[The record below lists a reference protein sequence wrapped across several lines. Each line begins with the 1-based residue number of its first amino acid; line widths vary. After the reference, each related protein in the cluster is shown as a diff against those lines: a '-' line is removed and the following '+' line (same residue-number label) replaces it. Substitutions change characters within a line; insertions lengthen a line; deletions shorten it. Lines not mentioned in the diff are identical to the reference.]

1 MVRYGIFLKI
11 EMNFLGRAITP
22 LMIMPQ
28 IWFNNHRIAVDISYL
43 LAVQKIS
50 SINIKRDR
58 ANLVGLVARWHYV
71 TQASS
76 KPSKAEDQQ

>member
-1 MVRYGIFLKI
+1 MARYGIFLKI
-11 EMNFLGRAITP
+11 EMHFLGRAITP
-22 LMIMPQ
+22 LIIMPH
-28 IWFNNHRIAVDISYL
+28 IWFNNQRIAVDIGYL

-50 SINIKRDR
+50 SINIKRDT
-58 ANLVGLVARWHYV
+58 ANLVGLVVRWHYV